1 MDAQEILLTV
11 ARTAGVYV
19 LMLVVI
25 RLLGKRAV
33 GNFSAFDL
41 LVALMIGEVVDEIIY
56 ANVTFLQGV
65 IPIIVIAIL
74 HEINAWLSYYGH
86 GLDWLLEG
94 RPCVIVKDGELV
106 RKGMR
111 KERMNE
117 DDVMSQLRLQGIDD
131 LREVKIAAV
140 ENDGIVSVIR
150 QKWAEPLQKADL
162 GGALAVQKEETMAK
176 NKGGEPRENQTT
188 FPQGLGG

>member
-1 MDAQEILLTV
+1 MDAHGFLLTAV
-11 ARTAGVYV
+11 RTAGVYV
-19 LMLVVI
+19 LVLIVI

-56 ANVTFLQGV
+56 AEVSFLQGV

-94 RPCVIVKDGELV
+94 RPCVIVKDGEFE
-106 RKGMR
+106 RRGMR
-111 KERMNE
+111 NERMNE
-117 DDVMSQLRLQGIDD
+117 NDVNSQLRLQGIED
-131 LREVKIAAV
+131 LREVKRAAV

-150 QKWAEPLQKADL
+150 EEWAEPIQKADL
-162 GGALAVQKEETMAK
+162 GGAFAKQKEQSMDKDIAGASRKHQDSTT
-176 NKGGEPRENQTT
+176 QT
-188 FPQGLGG
+188 LDM